1 MALCQFLLPSR
12 YTHPRVHPKMS
23 GIFLASPSFPI
34 NPHTALTIM
43 RKLWFVFLSIPVAI
57 LLAALLSNQSKLIPA
72 DGSNTYPADDW
83 LNDNHIHAIALD
95 YNNKYLFV
103 GTHRGLVHW
112 ANGQWSWASPPSF
125 RPDFMA
131 MDTSKSAPGRIA
143 AGGHPGSGGNLG
155 FIASKDNGKTFKMLS
170 MQGVDFHAMSISP
183 LNPDIIYVNATS
195 GKQGLFFTTDGGRR
209 GWEKMAAHGLPD
221 APFHLEAL
229 PHAEGSVLALTAT
242 GAFRSDDYGATF
254 SRFEPGPDGVLTSVD
269 RFEENGNQFF
279 IASFFDES
287 SKKTDFY
294 RSSTLS
300 FAEEDQVNA
309 NSLNGLSLHL
319 AAHPQGYYFSTVQ
332 PSAIWYAAWGK
343 PATRIS
349 PRT

>member
-1 MALCQFLLPSR
+1 
-12 YTHPRVHPKMS
+12 
-23 GIFLASPSFPI
+23 
-34 NPHTALTIM
+34 M
-43 RKLWFVFLSIPVAI
+43 RKLWFAFLSIPVTI
-57 LLAALLSNQSKLIPA
+57 LLAALFSSQSKLIRA
-72 DGSNTYPADDW
+72 DGNHIYPADNW
-83 LNDNHIHAIALD
+83 LSNNHIHAIALD
-95 YNNKYLFV
+95 PDAKRLFV
-103 GTHRGLVHW
+103 GTHRGLVYLE
-112 ANGQWSWASPPSF
+112 NGKWSWASVPSF

-131 MDTSKSAPGRIA
+131 MDISRSAPGRIT
-143 AGGHPGSGGNLG
+143 AGGHPESGGNLG
-155 FIASKDNGKTFKMLS
+155 FIASEDNGKTFKMLS

-183 LNPDIIYVNATS
+183 VNPDIIYVNATS
-195 GKQGLFFTTDGGRR
+195 GKQGLFFTTDGGHRE
-209 GWEKMAAHGLPD
+209 WEKMVANGLPD
-221 APFHLEAL
+221 APFYLEAL
-229 PHAEGSVLALTAT
+229 PHAEGSVLALTAA

-279 IASFFDES
+279 IASFFDEF

-294 RSSTLS
+294 RSPTLS

-343 PATRIS
+343 PAARIF
-349 PRT
+349 PY